1 MPEQNNTASGTR
13 RRRQQ
18 PVDNTFAHVQPQ
30 ATEIERAVLGAL
42 MIDKDAYA
50 VVCELLYPES
60 FYEPRNQ
67 KIYTAIRELS
77 MHELPV
83 DVWTVTEQLAKQGDL
98 EDVGG
103 PGYVT
108 ELSSRV
114 ASSANIE
121 YHARIIA
128 QKSLARQLIS
138 FSSNIQTKAFDETI
152 DVDDL
157 MQEAEGSLFELGQ
170 RNMKKDYTPPTL
182 SSLPDVLRWVRHRL
196 RCRWPRILPPT
207 IKCRWLFS
215 RLKCRTCSW

>member
-1 MPEQNNTASGTR
+1 MPEENKTTPK

-18 PVDNTFAHVQPQ
+18 PVDNTYAHVQPQ

-50 VVCELLYPES
+50 VVCEGLTPES

-67 KIYTAIRELS
+67 KVYRAIMELA

-103 PGYVT
+103 PAYVT
-108 ELSSRV
+108 EISSRV

-128 QKSLARQLIS
+128 QKSLARQLIQFTS
-138 FSSNIQTKAFDETI
+138 KIQTLAFDETV
-152 DVDDL
+152 DVDAL

-170 RNMKKDYTPPTL
+170 NHIWNLVDYFAVML
-182 SSLPDVLRWVRHRL
+182 
-196 RCRWPRILPPT
+196 
-207 IKCRWLFS
+207 
-215 RLKCRTCSW
+215 